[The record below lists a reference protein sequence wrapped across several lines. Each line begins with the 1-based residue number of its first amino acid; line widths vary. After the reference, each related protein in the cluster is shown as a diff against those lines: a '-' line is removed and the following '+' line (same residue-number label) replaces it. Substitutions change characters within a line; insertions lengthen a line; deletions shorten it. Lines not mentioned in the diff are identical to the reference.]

1 MLKISD
7 LEEVLSL
14 QRERVVQD
22 QSYPR
27 TLLQKLTLS
36 KYFALIIM
44 GIRRCGKSTLLGT
57 FPIFQQKIL
66 RI

>member
-1 MLKISD
+1 MIKISD

-36 KYFALIIM
+36 KDFALIIM

-57 FPIFQQKIL
+57 FPIFLQKIL